1 MTTPTRQEIID
12 AHEALIELCRLA
24 EELAVTE
31 VQDRQAWKYHA
42 SIRAALPPKPRP
54 TMAEV
59 EWDKAKHFLAEAEH
73 PDFGKV
79 IMLGKSWVHEQID
92 ILVNNDQGIGFQLEY
107 PADLTPTGKR
117 YTLTEVQE

>member
-1 MTTPTRQEIID
+1 MSTPTRQEILD
-12 AHEALIELCRLA
+12 AQLA
-24 EELAVTE
+24 RQWAEWSKSCEVSSPEIQAAANFILANIP
-31 VQDRQAWKYHA
+31 A
-42 SIRAALPPKPRP
+42 P

-59 EWDKAKHFLAEAEH
+59 EWDDDKHFLAEAEH

-107 PADLTPTGKR
+107 PADLTPTGRR

>member
-12 AHEALIELCRLA
+12 AHEALLELSGLA

-31 VQDRQAWKYHA
+31 VETRQAWKYHA
-42 SIRAALPPKPRP
+42 YILAALPPRPQP

-59 EWDKAKHFLAEAEH
+59 EWDDDLHYLAEATH
-73 PDFGKV
+73 PGCGIV
-79 IMLGKSWVHEQID
+79 IMIFQSAKTRN
-92 ILVNNDQGIGFQLEY
+92 ILVIRQDGGEQRHAY
-107 PADLTPTGKR
+107 CPPDTLTPTGKR

>member
-1 MTTPTRQEIID
+1 MSHPTRQEIID
-12 AHEALIELCRLA
+12 AHEALLELSGLA

-31 VQDRQAWKYHA
+31 VETRQAWKYHA
-42 SIRAALPPKPRP
+42 YILAALPPLPRP

-59 EWDKAKHFLAEAEH
+59 EWDDNKHYLAEAEH

-79 IMLGKSWVHEQID
+79 IMLGHDPLSGLIRITRPKENGALWQTAEP
-92 ILVNNDQGIGFQLEY
+92 GT
-107 PADLTPTGKR
+107 LTPTGKR

>member
-1 MTTPTRQEIID
+1 MPNPTRQEILD

-42 SIRAALPPKPRP
+42 SIRAALPPKPQP

-59 EWDKAKHFLAEAEH
+59 EWDDEEHYLAEAEYI
-73 PDFGKV
+73 DCGKV
-79 IMLGKSWVHEQID
+79 IMLYRDEDDGLIQCQIIGGKHSAFFAYSG
-92 ILVNNDQGIGFQLEY
+92 N
-107 PADLTPTGKR
+107 LTPTGRR

>member
-1 MTTPTRQEIID
+1 MTTPTRQDIIE
-12 AHEALIELCRLA
+12 AHKALTNLLKLA
-24 EELAVTE
+24 SSTSTAAAIFNEQIVR
-31 VQDRQAWKYHA
+31 D
-42 SIRAALPPKPRP
+42 ALPPKPQP

-59 EWDKAKHFLAEAEH
+59 EWDDDEHFLAEAEH

-107 PADLTPTGKR
+107 PADLTPTGNR